1 MTEFAKD
8 FALFCCIVPSVS
20 GIVILAA
27 TFFV

>member
-8 FALFCCIVPSVS
+8 FALFCCMVPSVS

-27 TFFV
+27 NFFA